1 MNYRNIVVSIF
12 NYPVFLLKKLRFFLK
27 KMFSNDESL
36 TLLIV
41 PHTPSKKVK
50 SLKFSPLIITSLI
63 FLNIVL
69 LSAVCIFAR
78 SYRSLNENLADS
90 KERYEQLE
98 LKYKNDENKLGEYEA
113 LNKQIQERIEKLE
126 DLEIEL
132 NKIIDSK
139 SSSPQSADS
148 SSELTL
154 ASRGISSAYAAKYY
168 SKSYTGSDDVLIPQN
183 ITLAL
188 DSLIKDI
195 LKCIEDYNSAKAA
208 EEKRKKELM
217 AIPSLLPAEGTISS
231 GFGYRKN
238 PFGGGYA
245 LHKGLDI
252 ANSKGTPIKAAGDG
266 IVTVAGRDKGG
277 YGIMVKIN
285 HNNGYQTVYGHNSK
299 LTVKVGDEVKKGQV
313 IAYMGSTGRSTGTHC
328 HFEIWLNGKC
338 INPLSVI
345 K

>member
-1 MNYRNIVVSIF
+1 MNYRNKSISF
-12 NYPVFLLKKLRFFLK
+12 IHYPVFLLKKLCSFIK
-27 KMFSNDESL
+27 KGLSSNESL

-41 PHTPSKKVK
+41 PHAPSKKVK
-50 SLKFSPLIITSLI
+50 SLKFSPLIITALI
-63 FLNIVL
+63 FLNMVL
-69 LSAVCIFAR
+69 LSAVCIFAK
-78 SYRSLNENLADS
+78 SYRSLNESLADS

-98 LKYKNDENKLGEYEA
+98 LKNKYDENKISEYEA
-113 LNKQIQERIEKLE
+113 LNKQIQKRIEKLE
-126 DLEIEL
+126 DLETEL

-139 SSSPQSADS
+139 SSSPQSANS

-154 ASRGISSAYAAKYY
+154 ASRGMSSINASKYY
-168 SKSYTGSDDVLIPQN
+168 SKSYAGSDDYLNPQH

-188 DSLIKDI
+188 DSLIIDI
-195 LKCIEDYNSAKAA
+195 NKSIDDYNSAEAA
-208 EEKRKKELM
+208 EEKRKKELL

-231 GFGYRKN
+231 GFGYRKD

-252 ANSKGTPIKAAGDG
+252 ANSKGTPIKAAGSG
-266 IVTVAGRDKGG
+266 VVTAAGRDKGG
-277 YGIMVKIN
+277 YGIMIKIN
-285 HNNGYQTVYGHNSK
+285 HKNGYQTVYGHNSK
-299 LTVKVGDEVKKGQV
+299 LAVKVGDEVKKGQV

-338 INPLSVI
+338 INPLSLI